1 MINAQILSIV
11 SIIYFISSVSYIS
24 FLFFRRKRIGQA
36 ASLIALLGLLGHTF
50 GFLVRWIE
58 SYRLGMG
65 HFHVINLY
73 ESLTF
78 TAWSI
83 TLIYFI
89 IELKIKIKTVGA
101 YVLPI
106 STFLMVYSS
115 FFNVNSRIGPLPAVL
130 QGNFY
135 NYHVIPC
142 FLSYA
147 AFTISFGASVIF
159 LMKGKKCNHNSLAKS
174 IFSSFPSPELL
185 DDINYKA
192 IAIGFIL
199 FVFQMVA
206 GIFRTKIIWG
216 SYWNWDLVQICAL
229 ITCLIY
235 LIIMHGRL
243 VWSWEGYKTAILS
256 IAGFSTIV
264 IGFIVAMGRM
274 FSTGHYPIVR

>member
-1 MINAQILSIV
+1 MINAKILSIV
-11 SIIYFISSVSYIS
+11 AIIYFISSVLYIS
-24 FLFFRRKRIGQA
+24 FLFFKRKRIGQA
-36 ASLIALLGLLGHTF
+36 ATLIALLGLVGHTV

-58 SYRLGMG
+58 SYRLGLG

-83 TLIYFI
+83 MLIYFLV
-89 IELKIKIKTVGA
+89 EFKIKTKTVGA
-101 YVLPI
+101 YLLPI
-106 STFLMVYSS
+106 STALMVYAS
-115 FFNVNSRIGPLPAVL
+115 FFNINSRIGPLPAIL
-130 QGNFY
+130 KGNFY

-147 AFTISFGASVIF
+147 AFTISFGASIVF
-159 LMKGKKCNHNSLAKS
+159 LMKGMKGNYNSFTKS
-174 IFSSFPSPELL
+174 IFSSFPSPEIL
-185 DDINYKA
+185 DDISYKA

-206 GIFRTKIIWG
+206 GLFRTKIIWG

-235 LIIMHGRL
+235 LIVIHGRFA
-243 VWSWEGYKTAILS
+243 WSWKGYKTAVLS

-274 FSTGHYPIVR
+274 FSTGHYPIVK